1 MNPAVDPAPE
11 TRPVPLRLRSFKRE
25 LVHVVG
31 FVLFAL
37 GFGGLAGLAW
47 WGLVDLPGYLV
58 ESDGTTN
65 TTERGLTEV
74 IGGDAWFALI
84 GLLGGALLGLLAW
97 WRFRHVG
104 WPVVLVGV
112 VSAFLAALVC
122 WLVGW
127 ELGPGPF
134 EPRLAAAT
142 SGQFVPIELTLRAR
156 ASLIV
161 WPFAASI
168 PVLLASSLGRDDEEP
183 TPIFRRRQG

>member
-1 MNPAVDPAPE
+1 MSQAPGSVPAPE
-11 TRPVPLRLRSFKRE
+11 AAPHQEWRFNRE
-25 LVHVVG
+25 LVHVTG
-31 FVLFAL
+31 FALFAL

-58 ESDGTTN
+58 GSDGTTN
-65 TTERGLTEV
+65 TTERGLTEF
-74 IGGDAWFALI
+74 ISGDAWFSVI
-84 GLLGGALLGLLAW
+84 GLVGGIALGLLAW
-97 WRFRHVG
+97 WRFRRMG
-104 WPVVLVGV
+104 WPVVLIGV

-127 ELGPGPF
+127 ELGPGAF
-134 EPRLAAAT
+134 EPRLAAAM

-168 PVLLASSLGRDDEEP
+168 PILLASSLGREDEEP
-183 TPIFRRRQG
+183 TPIFRRREP